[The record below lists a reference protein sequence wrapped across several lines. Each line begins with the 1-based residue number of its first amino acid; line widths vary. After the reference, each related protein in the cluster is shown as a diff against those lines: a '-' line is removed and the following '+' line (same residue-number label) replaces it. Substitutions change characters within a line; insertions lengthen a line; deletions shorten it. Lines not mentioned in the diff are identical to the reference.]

1 MMSNGIVSNRI
12 SSVVS
17 AIVAHLHI
25 TNQEDGTTLQD
36 VYRKKSKLKP
46 CAAPTKAY
54 QLRPV
59 KDCTASRRYCRAATG
74 RNDSAAAAATSPAY
88 GAGVTGTEAAAET
101 TSSESSSDTGTE
113 EAASVS
119 MRAATSTSGADA
131 EEVVERLRCAARW
144 SAKGRGRWRLVRA
157 RDLDGRAREE
167 GNGFAGGD

>member
-1 MMSNGIVSNRI
+1 MSNGTVSNRI

-17 AIVAHLHI
+17 AIVAH
-25 TNQEDGTTLQD
+25 
-36 VYRKKSKLKP
+36 
-46 CAAPTKAY
+46 

-74 RNDSAAAAATSPAY
+74 GNDSAAAAATSPAY